1 MIMEEQMKSNKVF
14 ILLTIILTL
23 TILLVGC
30 SKGQATN
37 APVENPVTTQ
47 EPVTSTDVS
56 VETTQAPSGVPEDI
70 PIYPDSSD
78 IQVANQNNIAYK
90 ANASIEDVG
99 TFYQTELPN
108 YGWDIEK
115 NPDSIV
121 GNMAQMTRGNANG
134 DRIALSLQ
142 YNPVGEFTVI
152 QIYLTRTP

>member
-1 MIMEEQMKSNKVF
+1 MKSNKYI
-14 ILLTIILTL
+14 ILLILVLTL
-23 TILLVGC
+23 LIILVGC
-30 SKGQATN
+30 SKGQTTT

-47 EPVTSTDVS
+47 EPVVSTEVS
-56 VETTQAPSGVPEDI
+56 AETTQAPSGVPEDV
-70 PIYPDSSD
+70 PIYPDSTD
-78 IQVANQNNIAYK
+78 VQVANQNNVAYK

-108 YGWDIEK
+108 YGWDISN

-121 GNMAQMTRGNANG
+121 GNMAQISRSNANG

-152 QIYLTRTP
+152 QIYITRTP

>member
-1 MIMEEQMKSNKVF
+1 MKSNKVI
-14 ILLTIILTL
+14 ILLTILLTL

-47 EPVTSTDVS
+47 EPGTSNDVS
-56 VETTQAPSGVPEDI
+56 IVTTQAPSAVPEDV

-78 IQVANQNNIAYK
+78 IQVADQYNIVYK
-90 ANASIEDVG
+90 ANASIDNVV
-99 TFYQTELPN
+99 TFYQTELAN

-121 GNMAQMTRGNANG
+121 GNMAQITRGNANG

-142 YNPVGEFTVI
+142 YNPIADFTIVQTNI
-152 QIYLTRTP
+152 TRTP